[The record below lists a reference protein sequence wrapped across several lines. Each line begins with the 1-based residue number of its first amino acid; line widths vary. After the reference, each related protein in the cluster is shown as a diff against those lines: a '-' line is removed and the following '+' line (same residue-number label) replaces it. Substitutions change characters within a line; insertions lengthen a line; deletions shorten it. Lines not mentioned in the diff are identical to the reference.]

1 MGKTMKKSTK
11 ILISIFPLIII
22 ILIIAIIL
30 LVILKKEDNKKVKEE
45 NNIAL
50 EQPQEKTQDQEQ
62 NSNIEI
68 ENNTNNSGDTVI
80 IEYDTNKEN
89 NNSEE
94 RKQKPD
100 AAELTQEVYDM
111 NTEIGILSIPKT
123 GVNTKIFCRVEAD
136 KMEEMPCFLYTTGGL
151 NKKGITLIVGHN
163 RVNGTLFSDNK
174 NLEKGDIFYFTD
186 NNENNL
192 KYTIY
197 SKFITKS
204 TDTSFLNKDVNSP
217 TIALSCCTDNDDEN
231 RIIILGKAE

>member
-1 MGKTMKKSTK
+1 MEKSKKY
-11 ILISIFPLIII
+11 ILISIISLIII

-30 LVILKKEDNKKVKEE
+30 VVINKKEVNNKMEE
-45 NNIAL
+45 NNNIVS
-50 EQPQEKTQDQEQ
+50 EQPQEQIQDQEQ

-68 ENNTNNSGDTVI
+68 ENNANNSGDTVI

-94 RKQKPD
+94 REQEPD

-186 NNENNL
+186 NNGNNL

-204 TDTSFLNKDVNSP
+204 TDTSFLNKDVDSP